1 MTAALIHFKK
11 CDVIS
16 DTSLVIYEA
25 MAFKTHLADDPEW
38 PRANKALHPD
48 LTVTQR

>member
-11 CDVIS
+11 CDDIS

-25 MAFKTHLADDPEW
+25 MAFKTHLANDPEW
-38 PRANKALHPD
+38 PRANKVFHPD
-48 LTVTQR
+48 SAVSQK